1 MVKDNKFEIEDSD
14 PVPDEDKMTDFTNVI
29 RETVETGKLCS
40 KYEHNP
46 IQPLRS
52 YGSAWL

>member
-46 IQPLRS
+46 IQP
-52 YGSAWL
+52 